1 MVKTIKRTVKYVYK
15 LTFNKA
21 TLIKG
26 WDKNPIKYTKL
37 FKVSS

>member
-1 MVKTIKRTVKYVYK
+1 MVKTIKRAAKYVYE

-37 FKVSS
+37 SKVST